1 MNKLAKAMSNLG
13 SLFPSIVRYN
23 EGMFI
28 DQVTISVR
36 SGNGGDGMIHFHRE
50 KYVARGGPDGGDG
63 GHGGNLILEVNAH
76 MNTLY
81 TFQHQ
86 SKYTA
91 DDGRKGAINDRTG
104 RSGKDCIVQVPPGTI
119 IYDDATGQ
127 LIGDL
132 VENGQRLLI
141 CKGGRGGRGNPH
153 FMNSRNQAP
162 KTAEKGEPAEEKVLR
177 LELKLIADVG
187 IVGLPNAGK
196 SSLLAAVTNA
206 QPKIADYP
214 FTTLEPNL
222 GVSYLDDAN
231 QLILADIPGLIEGAH
246 LGAGLGDAFLRHIQ
260 RCRIIIHLLNGESD
274 DPLSDYSQI
283 NSELALFDARLAE
296 KPQLVVLNKID
307 QTDVEAKVK
316 KLKSAFKKKGIEL
329 LTISALARTDL
340 QPLLWKAAELLKTAP
355 IQEKPTE
362 LPVYRAEE
370 DARNFTVLKEEGG
383 WRVSGKSIERAA
395 AMTYWEME
403 ESVRRFQRMMQHVGV
418 DEALRKAGIEEGETV
433 FVGENELE
441 WQE

>member
-1 MNKLAKAMSNLG
+1 
-13 SLFPSIVRYN
+13 
-23 EGMFI
+23 
-28 DQVTISVR
+28 
-36 SGNGGDGMIHFHRE
+36 MIHFHRE

-81 TFQHQ
+81 AFQHQ
-86 SKYTA
+86 SKYFA
-91 DDGRKGAINDRTG
+91 EDGHKGAINDLTG
-104 RSGKDCIVQVPPGTI
+104 RSGKDRIVQVPPGTI
-119 IYDDATGQ
+119 IYDDTTGEV
-127 LIGDL
+127 LGDL
-132 VENGQRLLI
+132 VENGQRLQV

-246 LGAGLGDAFLRHIQ
+246 MGAGLGDAFLRHIQ
-260 RCRIIIHLLNGESD
+260 RCRIIIHLINGKSE

-283 NSELALFDARLAE
+283 NSELALFDARLAD
-296 KPQLVVLNKID
+296 KPQIVVLNKID
-307 QTDVEAKVK
+307 ETEVEAKVK
-316 KLKSAFKKKGIEL
+316 KLKAAFKKKGIEL
-329 LTISALARTDL
+329 HTISAFARTNL
-340 QPLLWKAAELLKTAP
+340 QPLLWKAAELLKSAP
-355 IQEKPTE
+355 IPEKPTE
-362 LPVYRAEE
+362 LPVYRPEE
-370 DARNFTVLKEEGG
+370 DARNFKVVKEEGG
-383 WRVSGKSIERAA
+383 WRITGKSIERAA

-403 ESVRRFQRMMQHVGV
+403 ESVRRFQRMMQHIGV
-418 DEALRKAGIEEGETV
+418 DDALRKAGIEEGETV
-433 FVGENELE
+433 FVGDNELE